1 MIDPRPAPIPSA
13 TVATIAPM
21 AGISTAATGRRRLL
35 ALPGYVDGMPTSVSR
50 RHTALLGSVLFLSAG
65 VASACGGG
73 EDGEAGA
80 ATAERT
86 VEVDANEYAFFGDPG
101 TIVAG
106 DTIEFVVSNT
116 GVLDHSMQ
124 VLTGEGRVLGQ
135 TDRILPGD
143 SDTVVVTFADA
154 GPYRL
159 ICDIDDHL
167 SRGQSAGLT
176 VVDG

>member
-1 MIDPRPAPIPSA
+1 MTASVTHRL
-13 TVATIAPM
+13 VAL
-21 AGISTAATGRRRLL
+21 AGGVLL
-35 ALPGYVDGMPTSVSR
+35 
-50 RHTALLGSVLFLSAG
+50 LSA
-65 VASACGGG
+65 VTACGDDAGDDGG
-73 EDGEAGA
+73 GA
-80 ATAERT
+80 ATPART
-86 VEVDANEYAFFGDPG
+86 IEIDANEYAFFGDPG

-135 TDRILPGD
+135 TDRILAGD
-143 SDTVVVTFADA
+143 SDTVEITFADA

-167 SRGQSAGLT
+167 SRGQTAGLT
-176 VVDG
+176 VVES

>member
-1 MIDPRPAPIPSA
+1 MIRR
-13 TVATIAPM
+13 
-21 AGISTAATGRRRLL
+21 TGRASV
-35 ALPGYVDGMPTSVSR
+35 ALTSA
-50 RHTALLGSVLFLSAG
+50 ALLLSA
-65 VASACGGG
+65 ALSACGGS
-73 EDGEAGA
+73 DDADAGP
-80 ATAERT
+80 ATPDRT
-86 VEVDANEYAFFGDPG
+86 VEVIATEYAFNGDPG

-124 VLTGEGRVLGQ
+124 VLTGEGRVLGE
-135 TDRILPGD
+135 TVRIVPGA
-143 SDTVVVTFADA
+143 SAPVVVTFADA

>member
-1 MIDPRPAPIPSA
+1 MWLFYPQGPASMRGPCPQGRSRYVVDMSA
-13 TVATIAPM
+13 SV
-21 AGISTAATGRRRLL
+21 LL
-35 ALPGYVDGMPTSVSR
+35 
-50 RHTALLGSVLFLSAG
+50 RHTALAGGVLLLSAA
-65 VASACGGG
+65 ASACGGG
-73 EDGEAGA
+73 DDGDAGA
-80 ATAERT
+80 ATPART
-86 VEVDANEYAFFGDPG
+86 VEIDANEYAFFGDPG

-135 TDRILPGD
+135 TDRILAGD
-143 SDTVVVTFADA
+143 SETVEITFADA

-167 SRGQSAGLT
+167 SRGQTAGLT
-176 VVDG
+176 VVES